1 MIYFFSG
8 SDVADMESERL
19 AEGDFFI
26 TKHSNLSQVHVIFHL
41 AADES
46 QLQTK
51 ASLANV
57 TSRHPVIVG
66 LRHILKV
73 KDHHV
78 YFELRVP

>member
-1 MIYFFSG
+1 
-8 SDVADMESERL
+8 
-19 AEGDFFI
+19 
-26 TKHSNLSQVHVIFHL
+26 L